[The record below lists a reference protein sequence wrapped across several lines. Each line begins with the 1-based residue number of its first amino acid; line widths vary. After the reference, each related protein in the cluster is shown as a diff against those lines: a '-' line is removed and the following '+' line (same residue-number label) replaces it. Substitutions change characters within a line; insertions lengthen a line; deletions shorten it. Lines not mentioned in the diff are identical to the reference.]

1 MIRAQFYT
9 TVSFENLFFQPQVFQ
24 SNALPTIQK
33 GTFTFIEQFII
44 VLLTD

>member
-24 SNALPTIQK
+24 SNAYTVTSYQQNKKELLP
-33 GTFTFIEQFII
+33 
-44 VLLTD
+44 L